1 MQGKEE
7 NSSSLRKRLKKNETL
22 FIRLEYNKVENEK

>member
-22 FIRLEYNKVENEK
+22 VVRQEYNKVENEK